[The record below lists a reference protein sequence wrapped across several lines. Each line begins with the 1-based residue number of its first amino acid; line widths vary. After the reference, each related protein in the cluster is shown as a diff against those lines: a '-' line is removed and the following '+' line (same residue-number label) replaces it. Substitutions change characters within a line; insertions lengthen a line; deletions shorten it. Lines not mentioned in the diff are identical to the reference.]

1 MDLEIISNSIT
12 SPININ
18 NINNINT
25 TNRKVYVRCNIKKI
39 DKINSVEE
47 EFWCAFSITKY
58 WAIGRKM
65 SIDYPNTSELTNNL
79 IIDEHGNLERSVKNE
94 EPEIYISNLIKTN
107 YKETV
112 YDVVNINDKPFIEKT
127 ENYFAKLKGRFNF
140 HRFPR
145 DIQQLNINII
155 AKDSNNLV
163 TLTQSEHLPS
173 LLSARDTFQRKHEWK
188 LYSPLGIHSAQ
199 TNTHSST
206 KNRVYSS
213 LDFVFSIKRNFRNYF
228 WNIVFLNF
236 LIALISFTTYS
247 IEYTNSADRLNVSGM
262 LLLTK
267 VAFKQVQ
274 NTLTPNI
281 SYLTLIDKYT
291 FSGLAFLVIMM
302 IQNSISVFMS
312 QGFDDYS
319 FIFLVGLFS
328 VYNVIFSLRFFR

>member
-1 MDLEIISNSIT
+1 MELDLISN
-12 SPININ
+12 PLDINSGQLTN
-18 NINNINT
+18 LNKN
-25 TNRKVYVRCNIKKI
+25 NRKVYVRCNIKKI
-39 DKINSVEE
+39 DKINSVDE

-58 WAIGRKM
+58 WPIGRKM
-65 SIDYPNTSELTNNL
+65 SIDYPNSSELTFNHQ
-79 IIDEHGNLERSVKNE
+79 IVDKHGNLEQSVKNE

-112 YDVVNINDKPFIEKT
+112 YDVVNINDLPFIEKT

-140 HRFPR
+140 HRFPH

-155 AKDSNNLV
+155 AKDPNNLV

-173 LLSARDTFQRKHEWK
+173 LLSARDTFQKKHEWK
-188 LYSPLGIHSAQ
+188 LYSPLDIHSAQ

-206 KNRVYSS
+206 KKRVYSS

-291 FSGLAFLVIMM
+291 FTGLAFLFIMM
-302 IQNSISVFMS
+302 LQNSISVFMS

-319 FIFLVGLFS
+319 FIFLAGIFS
-328 VYNVIFSLRFFR
+328 IYNVVFALRFFK

>member
-1 MDLEIISNSIT
+1 MELDLISN
-12 SPININ
+12 PLDINSEQLTN
-18 NINNINT
+18 FNKN
-25 TNRKVYVRCNIKKI
+25 NRKVYVRCNIKKI
-39 DKINSVEE
+39 DKINSVDE

-58 WAIGRKM
+58 WPIGRKM
-65 SIDYPNTSELTNNL
+65 SIDYPNSSELTFNHQ
-79 IIDEHGNLERSVKNE
+79 IVDEHGNLEKSFKTE

-107 YKETV
+107 HKETV

-155 AKDSNNLV
+155 AKDPNNLV
-163 TLTQSEHLPS
+163 TLMKSEHFPS
-173 LLSARDTFQRKHEWK
+173 LLSACNTFQKKHEWK
-188 LYSPLGIHSAQ
+188 IYSQLDIHNTQ

-291 FSGLAFLVIMM
+291 FTGLAFLFIMM
-302 IQNSISVFMS
+302 LQNSISVFMS

-319 FIFLVGLFS
+319 FIFLAGVFS
-328 VYNVIFSLRFFR
+328 IYNVVFSLRFFK